1 VTGARPVDGSA
12 GNRQHLNISSDV
24 RISRAGL
31 VDGERVAAA
40 RAGLAGNA
48 ETERLAEWFRV
59 LGDPTRTR
67 ILCALLEAG
76 ELCVGD
82 LAATVDATETAV
94 SHALRWLRAAGM
106 VRARR
111 AGRMVYYALAD
122 GHVRLLLDVG
132 LEHLRHGPERS
143 R

>member
-1 VTGARPVDGSA
+1 MRTNDRPA
-12 GNRQHLNISSDV
+12 
-24 RISRAGL
+24 L
-31 VDGERVAAA
+31 VDRERVTRA
-40 RAGLAGNA
+40 RAGLAA
-48 ETERLAEWFRV
+48 TEETERLAEWFRV

-67 ILCALLEAG
+67 LLCALLEAP

-106 VRARR
+106 VRSRR
-111 AGRMVYYALAD
+111 AGRLVYYALAD

-132 LEHLRHGPERS
+132 LEHLRHGADRRGP
-143 R
+143 